1 MAKRES
7 NWQNAD
13 QNGKTQVKRQNT
25 ILKKIHKIYFE
36 KRKLKK
42 KCFFQNGKT
51 WVKMAKCES
60 KVKNTSWNGK
70 MWVKIAKCEL
80 KRQNESQNGK
90 TKVEMAKLQFKKKIQ
105 KKNSKICFF
114 LNMNKDQMTYQHSD
128 L

>member
-1 MAKRES
+1 MAKRDLKYKTTPVKIVKHESKWHNTSQNGKTRVEMVKRESKWQNATQNRKMRVKMAKRES

-51 WVKMAKCES
+51 
-60 KVKNTSWNGK
+60 
-70 MWVKIAKCEL
+70 
-80 KRQNESQNGK
+80 
-90 TKVEMAKLQFKKKIQ
+90 
-105 KKNSKICFF
+105 
-114 LNMNKDQMTYQHSD
+114 
-128 L
+128 